1 MKKSLLTALLVV
13 AAAAPLHATDR
24 AGDQG
29 VGVMIGNPSG
39 LSYKMFLDNRIAIDG
54 AFGVDQGRADAHVT
68 LLYHDFDVWKR
79 SPAFQNV
86 DGDMPLY
93 FGVGP
98 RALFDHDTE
107 FGLRFVVGTSF
118 FPANTPWE
126 IFGVLAPVLR
136 FTPDSGADFDFAVG
150 VRYYIPAI
158 RPRS

>member
-1 MKKSLLTALLVV
+1 MKRSLLTALLVV
-13 AAAAPLHATDR
+13 ASAVSVRAAEH

-29 VGVMIGNPSG
+29 VGIMVGNPSG
-39 LSYKMFLDNRIAIDG
+39 FSYKYFLDNNVGIDG
-54 AFGVDQGRADAHVT
+54 AFGVDQGDADAHVT

-79 SPAFQNV
+79 TPAFQNV
-86 DGDMPLY
+86 NGDMPLY

-98 RALFDHDTE
+98 RALFAHDTE

-126 IFGVLAPVLR
+126 IFGELAPVLR
-136 FTPDSGADFDFAVG
+136 FTPSTGGDFDFAVG
-150 VRYYIPAI
+150 LRYYIPAI